1 MRLRILLTALL
12 ALTASTAVADPAP
25 TLLPTITNSLAGVM
39 TPEGTYRWEWSVF
52 GGQKPSLSHFV
63 LIDICANVK
72 ADIVPDSFY
81 GAPHEIGSDPTTGYT
96 GIKFEAELDD
106 NEVELF
112 GFETFQEWAPG
123 TLDVAFKSGQNVTL
137 QTDVLGPGCE
147 LANPYPPTTPEPAS
161 LALLGLGAAG
171 IARQRLRRRKSV
183 E

>member
-1 MRLRILLTALL
+1 MRIRILLTALL
-12 ALTASTAVADPAP
+12 AVLASAAVADPAP

-63 LIDICANVK
+63 LIDICDNVK
-72 ADIVPDSFY
+72 TDIVPDSFY
-81 GAPHEIGSDPTTGYT
+81 GAPHEIGSDPTTGYA
-96 GIKFEAELDD
+96 GVKFEAELDD
-106 NEVELF
+106 GETERF
-112 GFETFQEWAPG
+112 GFETFQQWEAG
-123 TLDVAFKSGQNVTL
+123 TLDVAFKSGGNITL

-147 LANPYPPTTPEPAS
+147 LANPYPPTTPEPGT

-171 IARQRLRRRKSV
+171 IARQRRRRRKSV